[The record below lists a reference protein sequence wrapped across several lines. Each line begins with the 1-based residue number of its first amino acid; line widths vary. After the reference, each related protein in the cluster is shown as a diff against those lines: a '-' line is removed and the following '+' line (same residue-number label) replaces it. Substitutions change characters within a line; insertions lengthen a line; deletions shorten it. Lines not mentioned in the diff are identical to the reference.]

1 MIFETP
7 HRIDTT
13 ATVPHAT
20 PQSWREA
27 LGDAAEVQVLRLGD
41 PKATPMPGWCTAGGQ
56 LTGPEI
62 EVICGG
68 INTKQPTHA
77 AVWRQGN
84 LLHWG
89 FEPDPDH
96 LEETGRKL
104 LVNAVAYVSRFVND
118 RPVVRVRSFADPA
131 GGAPSMLWLDRLL
144 ADKDVDTLAGMFAE
158 PWNTRIEAQG
168 DGAIAWVTARLGA
181 VRDSGGNSDF
191 TFDERALALGVD
203 LRQRAVLRDLVARLD
218 GEQAETAR
226 ALLESLVAGGP
237 EPGTT
242 KNNWTNWLRRNE
254 NALCWDAWSHVWRV
268 DQLALWRRVDSD
280 RLRGPDRA
288 DGGAI
293 DAATRELAAAVV
305 AHYGGKRAL
314 DDLHT
319 ISWRRGGVRYFWD
332 RDAAVLR
339 IENSTEIPAGNLGT
353 PWRTIVFDTAADAD
367 LLMGGG
373 PPPRPRVSGRG
384 MFRESVEALFLPLLL
399 LDPGTSLR
407 CLPDGEDGLRV
418 LGVRLGMR
426 GMDPTRE
433 VLLHVTKAG
442 VIEWIDNGPT
452 AASRTSRVTV
462 TATTQVGPL
471 VCNTGFRVEGRRVSE
486 WTIED
491 LAWNPPAPQGLAEAP
506 DPLLSG
512 K

>member
-1 MIFETP
+1 MIFAAP

-41 PKATPMPGWCTAGGQ
+41 PAATPMPGWCTAGGQ

-62 EVICGG
+62 EVMCGG

-104 LVNAVAYVSRFVND
+104 FVNSVAYIARFVND

-131 GGAPSMLWLDRLL
+131 GGAPSMLWLDRLI
-144 ADKDVDTLAGMFAE
+144 ADGDVEQLAGMFAE
-158 PWNTRIEAQG
+158 PWNARIEAQG
-168 DGAIAWVTARLGA
+168 DGAVAWVKERLGA

-191 TFDERALALGVD
+191 TLDERALALGVD
-203 LRQRAVLRDLVARLD
+203 LRQRAVLRELVARLD

-237 EPGTT
+237 DPGTT

-268 DQLALWRRVDSD
+268 DPLALWRRVDSE
-280 RLRGPDRA
+280 RLRGPERA

-293 DAATRELAAAVV
+293 DARARELAAVVV
-305 AHYGGKRAL
+305 ARYGGKRAL

-319 ISWRRGGVRYFWD
+319 ISWRRGSVRYFWD

-339 IENSTEIPAGNLGT
+339 IENQAEIPAGNMGT
-353 PWRTIVFDTAADAD
+353 PWQTVIFDTAADAD

-384 MFRESVEALFLPLLL
+384 MFRDSVEDLMLPLLL
-399 LDPGTSLR
+399 LDPGTALR
-407 CLPDGEDGLRV
+407 RFDDDDEGLHV

-426 GMDPTRE
+426 GIDPTRE
-433 VLLHVTKAG
+433 VLLHLTSEGRVA
-442 VIEWIDNGPT
+442 WIDKGPS
-452 AASRTSRVTV
+452 AASRTTRADV
-462 TATTQVGPL
+462 TATAQVGPL
-471 VCNTGFRVEGRRVSE
+471 LLDAGFSMQGRRTTQ
-486 WTIED
+486 WTYEE
-491 LAWNPPAPQGLAEAP
+491 LTWNPTAPAGLATEHE
-506 DPLLSG
+506 PLLG
-512 K
+512 GR